1 MEKEFIVKKESSV
14 TLNITAGRIDSY
26 RMQEETTG
34 TVRAYADGKI
44 GVAGALGEPDE
55 SELTR
60 QAEEALSLGIPYV
73 CALDGPLEREERHAA
88 EILPEKELAPVMQ
101 ALLDQIGQ
109 ACPRFAISNK
119 ITLSHDFTEYRNSK
133 GRHLLSD
140 ERALSIALL
149 FQARGS
155 GNLMDC
161 FFEHTGR
168 SFDPAAVVARCK
180 ELHDA
185 YFNPV
190 DVEEGEWPVV
200 FAPVDLLVTFLRNFV
215 GEMYASGASLV
226 SGKMGEKLFSDKLTL
241 SMDRNPATCP
251 GVSFFDAEGYIA
263 PDYRAPIIDHG
274 VLSGMAVSKNTAA
287 HFGLPVSGAA
297 DAAYDGV
304 PGYGLTGLYAAP
316 TADSLAQL
324 VPGKAIF
331 VGMVSGGDTTPDG
344 HFATPVQLAYLMEN
358 GRLVG
363 RLPELTV
370 SGDFFSLLGEN
381 YLGAAPGGAMESP
394 VLCAMKMKVSK

>member
-133 GRHLLSD
+133 GRDSAQR
-140 ERALSIALL
+140 RAGAEY
-149 FQARGS
+149 R
-155 GNLMDC
+155 
-161 FFEHTGR
+161 
-168 SFDPAAVVARCK
+168 PA
-180 ELHDA
+180 
-185 YFNPV
+185 
-190 DVEEGEWPVV
+190 
-200 FAPVDLLVTFLRNFV
+200 
-215 GEMYASGASLV
+215 
-226 SGKMGEKLFSDKLTL
+226 
-241 SMDRNPATCP
+241 
-251 GVSFFDAEGYIA
+251 
-263 PDYRAPIIDHG
+263 
-274 VLSGMAVSKNTAA
+274 
-287 HFGLPVSGAA
+287 
-297 DAAYDGV
+297 V
-304 PGYGLTGLYAAP
+304 PGPGLGQPHGL
-316 TADSLAQL
+316 
-324 VPGKAIF
+324 
-331 VGMVSGGDTTPDG
+331 
-344 HFATPVQLAYLMEN
+344 
-358 GRLVG
+358 
-363 RLPELTV
+363 
-370 SGDFFSLLGEN
+370 LL
-381 YLGAAPGGAMESP
+381 
-394 VLCAMKMKVSK
+394 

>member
-1 MEKEFIVKKESSV
+1 MEKEFIVNKESAV

-26 RMQEETTG
+26 RMKEETTG
-34 TVRAYADGKI
+34 TVRAYANGKI

-55 SELTR
+55 KELTG
-60 QAEEALSLGIPYV
+60 QAEQALFLGIPYV
-73 CALDGPLEREERHAA
+73 CALDGPLEREERHDA
-88 EILPEKELAPVMQ
+88 EILPEKALVPTMQ
-101 ALLDQIGQ
+101 ALLDQIGE

-119 ITLSHDFTEYRNSK
+119 ITLSHNFAEYRNSR
-133 GRHLLSD
+133 GRHLVSD

-161 FFEHTGR
+161 FFAYSGR
-168 SFDPAAVVARCK
+168 SFDPAAITARCK

-185 YFNPV
+185 YFTPA
-190 DVEEGEWPVV
+190 DVEAGEWPVV
-200 FAPVDLLVTFLRNFV
+200 FAPADLLGTFLRNFI

-226 SGKMGEKLFSDKLTL
+226 SGKLGEKLFSERLTL
-241 SMDRNPATCP
+241 AADRNAATCP
-251 GVSFFDAEGYIA
+251 GVSFFDAEGQIG
-263 PDYRAPIIDHG
+263 PDDRAPLIDRG
-274 VLSGMAVSKNTAA
+274 VLSGLLVSKNTAA
-287 HFGLPVSGAA
+287 HFGLPAA
-297 DAAYDGV
+297 STSEAAYDGV
-304 PGYGLTGLYAAP
+304 PGYGLEGLYAAP

-324 VPGKAIF
+324 VPGKSIF
-331 VGMVSGGDTTPDG
+331 VVMASGGDTTPDG

-363 RLPELTV
+363 KLPELTV

-381 YLGAAPGGAMESP
+381 YLGAAPGSTLDESP
-394 VLCAMKMKVSK
+394 LCAIKMNVSK

>member
-1 MEKEFIVKKESSV
+1 
-14 TLNITAGRIDSY
+14 
-26 RMQEETTG
+26 
-34 TVRAYADGKI
+34 
-44 GVAGALGEPDE
+44 
-55 SELTR
+55 
-60 QAEEALSLGIPYV
+60 
-73 CALDGPLEREERHAA
+73 
-88 EILPEKELAPVMQ
+88 
-101 ALLDQIGQ
+101 
-109 ACPRFAISNK
+109 
-119 ITLSHDFTEYRNSK
+119 
-133 GRHLLSD
+133 
-140 ERALSIALL
+140 
-149 FQARGS
+149 
-155 GNLMDC
+155 
-161 FFEHTGR
+161 
-168 SFDPAAVVARCK
+168 
-180 ELHDA
+180 
-185 YFNPV
+185 
-190 DVEEGEWPVV
+190 
-200 FAPVDLLVTFLRNFV
+200 
-215 GEMYASGASLV
+215 MYASGASLV

-263 PDYRAPIIDHG
+263 PDYRAPLIDHG